1 MSPDLVLLP
10 VVHRLP
16 AADRVHAGQGKNGG
30 NVKIQTIAICV
41 ALALGGCQSNQIR
54 TSNPDVDTSSDNPQ
68 FVAFSLQGVDFE
80 YAARQAADEFLQS
93 NWFKRQSSREWIVMM
108 GEVVN
113 DTTFRLDTASMT
125 SRMKRYLVNSGSF
138 GFTAAVGTESSA
150 TVADYRQLSRSQL
163 FDQSTGA
170 RGQAVKPDLEMLGAI
185 RQRTN
190 ISGDRREQ
198 QLEYEFDF
206 RVVDLGSGIE
216 RFQAFVPIEKQGSN
230 SNFAW

>member
-1 MSPDLVLLP
+1 MKAQAIAVCLTIVL
-10 VVHRLP
+10 
-16 AADRVHAGQGKNGG
+16 A
-30 NVKIQTIAICV
+30 
-41 ALALGGCQSNQIR
+41 GCQSNQIK
-54 TSNPDVDTSSDNPQ
+54 TSNPTVDTTSENPA
-68 FVAFSLQGVDFE
+68 FVAFALQGVDFE

-93 NWFKRQSSREWIVMM
+93 GWFRRQPDREWIVMM

-125 SRMKRYLVNSGSF
+125 SRMKRYLVNSGNF

-150 TVADYRQLSRSQL
+150 TVADYRQLSKSKM
-163 FDQSTGA
+163 FDQATGSRA
-170 RGQAVKPDLEMLGAI
+170 KAVKPDLEMLGSI

-206 RVVDLGSGIE
+206 RVVDLGTGIE

>member
-1 MSPDLVLLP
+1 MTRIPLSALIGLFFTGVYFFTAVFAGLIAPYGVADIVGGVWEPASSQFLLGTDSIGRDLL
-10 VVHRLP
+10 
-16 AADRVHAGQGKNGG
+16 
-30 NVKIQTIAICV
+30 
-41 ALALGGCQSNQIR
+41 
-54 TSNPDVDTSSDNPQ
+54 
-68 FVAFSLQGVDFE
+68 
-80 YAARQAADEFLQS
+80 
-93 NWFKRQSSREWIVMM
+93 
-108 GEVVN
+108 
-113 DTTFRLDTASMT
+113 
-125 SRMKRYLVNSGSF
+125 SRMIYGGRTTILIATAATLLSFVTGSLL